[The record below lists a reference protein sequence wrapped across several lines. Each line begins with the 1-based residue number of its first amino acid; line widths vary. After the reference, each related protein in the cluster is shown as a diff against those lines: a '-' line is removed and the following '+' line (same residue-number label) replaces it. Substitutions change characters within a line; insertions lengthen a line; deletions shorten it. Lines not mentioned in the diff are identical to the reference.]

1 MKAEDRIIKL
11 VLPEDLRRQFKT
23 LCCAEGT
30 NMTEKLLSYI
40 REELEKQA

>member
-11 VLPEDLRRQFKT
+11 VISSDLRRQFKT

-40 REELEKQA
+40 KEELDKQ